1 MKPRVLLLIGV
12 LAAAFGVFYLLAAP
26 DASRAVS
33 PGAEPEAVRPPS
45 RRKVTDITFLYST
58 EKREWVEAA
67 LAEFQ
72 PTHPHVR
79 VTLVGRGSLDA
90 AQAILE
96 GREQPTVWSPADSAV
111 LRMLAADWATD
122 TSHGPLFATQ
132 GEAAPQ
138 PLVITPLVFV
148 GWQDRMEV
156 LRKAG
161 GGGGL
166 SWKTLQRAVASDQ
179 GWPSVGGP
187 AEWGF
192 VKLGHTD
199 PTKSNSGLQALLSAT
214 LEYLGRRAGVKQ
226 QDLLS
231 PGYQEWL
238 KHLERG
244 VTRFE
249 PSTGIFMT
257 DLVRFGPSRY
267 DLALVYESLVISQL
281 GHAQGRWGTLQV
293 DYPPVTL
300 WSDHPAAVLQADW
313 VTPEQRE
320 AALEWVGF
328 LRSKPVQARALAF
341 GFRPAD
347 PSVPLKTQDAD
358 NPFTR
363 LAAHGIRVDV
373 PPAAEVPDVAVL
385 RTLLDLWSRIG
396 VGR

>member
-1 MKPRVLLLIGV
+1 MKPRALLVIGM
-12 LAAAFGVFYLLAAP
+12 LAALLGVFYLLAAP
-26 DASRAVS
+26 MAPR
-33 PGAEPEAVRPPS
+33 PGTPEPESTVLPS
-45 RRKVTDITFLYST
+45 RRRVTDITFLYST
-58 EKREWVEAA
+58 EKRAWVEAA
-67 LAEFQ
+67 LAEFER
-72 PTHPHVR
+72 THPRVR
-79 VTLVGRGSLDA
+79 VTLVGRGSLEA

-96 GREQPTVWSPADSAV
+96 GREKPTVWSPADSAE

-122 TSHGPLFATQ
+122 ASHGPLFATQ
-132 GEAAPQ
+132 GDAAPH

-161 GGGGL
+161 GGAAL
-166 SWKTLQRAVASDQ
+166 SWKTLQRAVASDR
-179 GWPSVGGP
+179 GWPAVGGP
-187 AEWGF
+187 PEWGF

-199 PTKSNSGLQALLSAT
+199 PRKSNSGLQALLSAT
-214 LEYLGRRAGVKQ
+214 LEYLGRREGVKEG
-226 QDLLS
+226 DLLD
-231 PGYQEWL
+231 PGYQAWL
-238 KHLERG
+238 QGLERG

-249 PSTGIFMT
+249 PSTGTFMT
-257 DLVRFGPSRY
+257 DLVRYGPSRY
-267 DLALVYESLVISQL
+267 DLALVYESLAIAQL
-281 GHAQGRWGTLQV
+281 DHAQGRWGPLRV

-320 AALEWVGF
+320 AALEWVAF
-328 LRSKPVQARALAF
+328 LRSPEVQARALAF

-347 PSVPLKTQDAD
+347 PSVPLKTPDAN

-373 PPAAEVPDVAVL
+373 PPAADVPDASVL
-385 RTLLDLWSRIG
+385 RTLLDLWTRMG

>member
-1 MKPRVLLLIGV
+1 MKPRVLLFIGL
-12 LAAAFGVFYLLAAP
+12 LAAALGVFYLLAAP
-26 DASRAVS
+26 EVPVA
-33 PGAEPEAVRPPS
+33 GALEPEPRASPLPS
-45 RRKVTDITFLYST
+45 RRRVTDITFLYST

-67 LAEFQ
+67 LADFQ
-72 PTHPHVR
+72 RTHPHVR
-79 VTLVGRGSLDA
+79 VTLVGKGSLEA
-90 AQAILE
+90 ARAILE
-96 GREQPTVWSPADSAV
+96 GREQPTVWSPADSAE

-122 TSHGPLFATQ
+122 ASHGPLFATQ
-132 GEAAPQ
+132 GEAVPH

-161 GGGGL
+161 GGGAL
-166 SWKTLQRAVASDQ
+166 SWKTLQRAVASDR
-179 GWPSVGGP
+179 GWPAVGGP

-214 LEYLGRRAGVKQ
+214 LEYLGRRAGLTQ
-226 QDLLS
+226 GELLD
-231 PGYQEWL
+231 PGYQAWL
-238 KHLERG
+238 QGLERG

-249 PSTGIFMT
+249 PSTGTFMT
-257 DLVRFGPSRY
+257 DLVRYGPSRY
-267 DLALVYESLVISQL
+267 DLAVVYESLAIAQL
-281 GHAQGRWGTLQV
+281 GNAQGRWGALRV

-328 LRSKPVQARALAF
+328 LRSPPVQARALTF

-347 PSVPLKTQDAD
+347 PSVPLKTPDAD

-363 LAAHGIRVDV
+363 LAAQGIRVDV
-373 PPAAEVPDVAVL
+373 PPAADVPDVSVL
-385 RTLLDLWSRIG
+385 RTLLELWTRMG